1 MGFDWVSIDF
11 NWFYQVLGGVLLVYF
26 WFYEVLLGFIGFHS
40 DFMGCT
46 EFFMGLIS
54 ATPFKVDFLWLRW
67 VERNCTGLLLGF
79 F

>member
-1 MGFDWVSIDF
+1 
-11 NWFYQVLGGVLLVYF
+11 
-26 WFYEVLLGFIGFHS
+26 
-40 DFMGCT
+40 MGCT